1 MRSVPWGP
9 FAVIGSAALAGCAT
23 PVANYRPDVQ
33 PFSRPPLNSIS
44 TASVGDD
51 LLSQG
56 RTSEQDGIELKTQL
70 HVTWAYTLSPG
81 FYAKTGSDRHSAYY
95 SFVFMSSLPGLGT
108 LTKNPLADPPRSI
121 KTNLDGSKVCVVTV
135 FDLYVCAPDS
145 SATPTRRTLSSE
157 KGFQQ
162 TLIYNGRVGDRISIG
177 YRELSSST
185 ARPAFS
191 NNVEYDLSF
200 SDVISYRGAKL
211 KIIKADN
218 NNITYQVLSTF
229 NSKSPD

>member
-1 MRSVPWGP
+1 MRGVLWGP
-9 FAVIGSAALAGCAT
+9 FAILASATLAGCAT
-23 PVANYRPDVQ
+23 PVANYKPDVQ
-33 PFSRPPLNSIS
+33 PFSRPPLNSIA

-56 RTSEQDGIELKTQL
+56 RTSEQDGIELKTQV
-70 HVTWAYTLSPG
+70 HVGWAYTLSPG
-81 FYAKTGSDRHSAYY
+81 FYPKTGSDQHSAYY
-95 SFVFMSSLPGLGT
+95 SFVFMSSLPGLGA
-108 LTKNPLADPPRSI
+108 LSKNPLADPPRAI

-145 SATPTRRTLSSE
+145 SGTPTKRALSSE

-162 TLIYNGRVGDRISIG
+162 TLIYNGRIGDRLNIG
-177 YRELSSST
+177 YREFSSST

-191 NNVEYDLSF
+191 NNVEYDLSS

-211 KIIKADN
+211 RVLEADN
-218 NNITYQVLSTF
+218 NTITYQVLSNF
-229 NSKSPD
+229 NGKSPQ